1 MLCMY
6 VCMYVCIHS
15 CINVCMYVCMYVW
28 ICLVVLH
35 LQLLEHGDLPK
46 RKKEKEKVN
55 ALVNAKSERQRP
67 HTCAE

>member
-1 MLCMY
+1 M
-6 VCMYVCIHS
+6 
-15 CINVCMYVCMYVW
+15 
-28 ICLVVLH
+28 LH